1 MEHWAQNWIVLV
13 KKGPLVTTQELGTDL
28 TFYKATIMVYLME
41 TDLRGYEV
49 ITFHPN
55 SREFSPYICGNP
67 KFKSTMAQSSASL

>member
-41 TDLRGYEV
+41 TDLNDSW
-49 ITFHPN
+49 IFW
-55 SREFSPYICGNP
+55 
-67 KFKSTMAQSSASL
+67 SASACGR